1 MRSTWLSLET
11 REERGEPGR
20 ALQRIRG
27 GAEEEGQA
35 KETAEE
41 MAGKKEESHEFF
53 RVTEAKR
60 DLRSRRGTGSL
71 Y

>member
-1 MRSTWLSLET
+1 MQQHLE
-11 REERGEPGR
+11 
-20 ALQRIRG
+20 

-41 MAGKKEESHEFF
+41 MAGRKEESQEVF

-60 DLRSRRGTGSL
+60 DLRSRKGTGSL